1 MRSRGDNLDL
11 SNGASCGT
19 QPSGSVPAPARRC
32 QNCIQLQDAQ
42 PAPHS
47 TATGWW
53 AVVEGLPGPRSL
65 RSLSEVPSE
74 AIWVR
79 PRHRLRVPKEPSAA
93 PERGTVLGADTGAK
107 VMQVFMRKVLG
118 ARLPPEP
125 NEFNQII
132 EKYRKKERNS
142 LLR

>member
-1 MRSRGDNLDL
+1 M
-11 SNGASCGT
+11 
-19 QPSGSVPAPARRC
+19 
-32 QNCIQLQDAQ
+32 
-42 PAPHS
+42 
-47 TATGWW
+47 
-53 AVVEGLPGPRSL
+53 VEGLPGPRSL

-79 PRHRLRVPKEPSAA
+79 PHHRLRVPKEPSAA
-93 PERGTVLGADTGAK
+93 PEQGTVLGADAGAK

-118 ARLPPEP
+118 ARPPPEP
-125 NEFNQII
+125 NEFSQLI